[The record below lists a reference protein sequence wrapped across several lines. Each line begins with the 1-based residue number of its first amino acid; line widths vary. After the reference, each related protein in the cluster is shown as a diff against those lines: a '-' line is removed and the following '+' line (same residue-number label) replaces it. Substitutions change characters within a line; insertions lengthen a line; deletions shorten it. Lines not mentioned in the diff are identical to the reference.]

1 MRLAEEEAYTEKH
14 REEKEEK
21 KDKRERE
28 RENNQTYKCR
38 HKNWQIHYYE
48 LLKVEV
54 KKTSC

>member
-38 HKNWQIHYYE
+38 HKN
-48 LLKVEV
+48 
-54 KKTSC
+54 